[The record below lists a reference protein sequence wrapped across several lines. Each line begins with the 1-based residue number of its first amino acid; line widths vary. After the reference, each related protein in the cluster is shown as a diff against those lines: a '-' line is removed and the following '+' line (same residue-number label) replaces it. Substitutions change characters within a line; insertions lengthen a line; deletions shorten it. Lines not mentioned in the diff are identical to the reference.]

1 MPAFADLVTY
11 FLDELFTLQPDIAT
25 AVGDHRYD
33 DQWPD
38 TSEAG
43 RQGRLA
49 FADRWRKAFGD
60 LDPAALSRD
69 DRIDRDLILGELD
82 AAVFGEVTLREDAW
96 DPMLWIYLVG
106 SGLHPLLAREF
117 APLAQRLA
125 SVTGRL
131 EGIPTIVADARA
143 TIGSVPER
151 PVSRLHAEI
160 AGKRIGGVADLGR
173 QAVETAEAAAPTDA
187 AVAVLL
193 PRLRAA
199 SDAAAEALD
208 ELGRYLVDEVAPAPR
223 AARRLATPCSPS
235 KLRHTMRDPEITPRR
250 SSHVPRRSSRPSGG
264 DGEDRAR
271 RVAGVARRPP
281 DPDDDGAL
289 VLGCLTRSRPTT
301 LRPVISWRTAARSS
315 WGSRRSAASGA

>member
-11 FLDELFTLQPDIAT
+11 FLDELFALQPDIAT

-43 RQGRLA
+43 RAGPARVRGSLAQGVRRPRPDRAVARRSDRSRPDPGRARCRRVRRGDPARGRLGP
-49 FADRWRKAFGD
+49 DVCG
-60 LDPAALSRD
+60 S
-69 DRIDRDLILGELD
+69 
-82 AAVFGEVTLREDAW
+82 TC
-96 DPMLWIYLVG
+96 VG

-173 QAVETAEAAAPTDA
+173 QAVETAEAAAATGRGGRPGAA
-187 AVAVLL
+187 AVA
-193 PRLRAA
+193 
-199 SDAAAEALD
+199 
-208 ELGRYLVDEVAPAPR
+208 GRVRRGGSGPGGARWIPGR
-223 AARRLATPCSPS
+223 RGGARRHGRRGAGRGAVRREAAPHDAGPGHHP
-235 KLRHTMRDPEITPRR
+235 RGDPR
-250 SSHVPRRSSRPSGG
+250 S
-264 DGEDRAR
+264 
-271 RVAGVARRPP
+271 
-281 DPDDDGAL
+281 
-289 VLGCLTRSRPTT
+289 C
-301 LRPVISWRTAARSS
+301 
-315 WGSRRSAASGA
+315 

>member
-208 ELGRYLVDEVAPAPR
+208 ELGGTWSTRWRPPPR
-223 AARRLATPCSPS
+223 AAPALGDAVFAE
-235 KLRHTMRDPEITPRR
+235 KLRHTMRDPEITPAAILA
-250 SSHVPRRSSRPSGG
+250 
-264 DGEDRAR
+264 RAEAEFAAVR
-271 RVAGVARRPP
+271 AEMVKIARDAWPGWVRRPP
-281 DPDDDGAL
+281 DP
-289 VLGCLTRSRPTT
+289 RRRWRPGPG
-301 LRPVISWRTAARSS
+301 RA
-315 WGSRRSAASGA
+315 

>member
-60 LDPAALSRD
+60 LDPTALSRD

-173 QAVETAEAAAPTDA
+173 QAVETAEAAAADGRGGRP
-187 AVAVLL
+187 
-193 PRLRAA
+193 
-199 SDAAAEALD
+199 AAAAAA
-208 ELGRYLVDEVAPAPR
+208 GRVRRGGSGPGGARSIPAPTRWRPPPR
-223 AARRLATPCSPS
+223 AARRWARRCSPRS
-235 KLRHTMRDPEITPRR
+235 CATRCATRTSPPRR
-250 SSHVPRRSSRPSGG
+250 SSLAPRREFAAVRAEMVRIARDAWPAWCARPADPRRRGRPGPGRAGRDRGRPPGG
-264 DGEDRAR
+264 RRAR
-271 RVAGVARRPP
+271 AVQP
-281 DPDDDGAL
+281 
-289 VLGCLTRSRPTT
+289 
-301 LRPVISWRTAARSS
+301 
-315 WGSRRSAASGA
+315 